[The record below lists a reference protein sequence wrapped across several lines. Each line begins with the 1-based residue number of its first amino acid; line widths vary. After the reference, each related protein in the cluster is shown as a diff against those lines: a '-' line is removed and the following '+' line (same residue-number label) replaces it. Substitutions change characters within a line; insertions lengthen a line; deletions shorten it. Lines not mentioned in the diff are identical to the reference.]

1 MNDGLLSRP
10 KALHVMDRLIW
21 VPYKSM
27 HVMDR
32 LIWFPFN
39 YFRAVKLP
47 SQASD
52 LCTKLIGLTI
62 EKTVTFQNITLFE
75 CKVAKI
81 NYQERSTPTKCF
93 GFGQIYIY
101 INLSKLHYRR
111 CVIVVI
117 GTKLI
122 SFLFLINLKFEG
134 L

>member
-1 MNDGLLSRP
+1 MNDGVLSRP
-10 KALHVMDRLIW
+10 KALHVMDRLISW

-93 GFGQIYIY
+93 GFGQMY
-101 INLSKLHYRR
+101 
-111 CVIVVI
+111 
-117 GTKLI
+117 
-122 SFLFLINLKFEG
+122 
-134 L
+134 

>member
-93 GFGQIYIY
+93 GFGQMLVHMFYILY
-101 INLSKLHYRR
+101 YNVSKSVLSTP
-111 CVIVVI
+111 I
-117 GTKLI
+117 I
-122 SFLFLINLKFEG
+122 S
-134 L
+134 